1 MLTRLIAQSLESYLG
16 TSTRTRLIVAVSG
29 GADSLALLHMLAEQ
43 RGKRE
48 LEIIV
53 AHYNHHLRASAQ
65 RDADYV
71 AHVAQ
76 AWDLPYIVGHGDV
89 EALAEAWDLSLEAA
103 ARRARY
109 SFLAQIATEQEGQT
123 VVTAHHADDQAE
135 TVLLQ
140 ALRGTSVAIGLRPIS
155 PLPYAPHLHLWRP
168 LLKVSKDQLLEYCQ
182 RYGITYMHDESNDD
196 ISFTRNYL
204 RQAIAPRLAAIN
216 SSWVAALGRFAEAQ
230 ATDAD
235 FIAQCY
241 AEQVTPHE
249 QRGNSYRR
257 LPKKIYRQL
266 HQALATRWI
275 RLSAQAL
282 GQTDDLGHERL
293 LAAHR
298 LASAGETG
306 KRAQLP
312 HGLELQVE
320 RAAIT
325 IVRPES

>member
-1 MLTRLIAQSLESYLG
+1 
-16 TSTRTRLIVAVSG
+16 
-29 GADSLALLHMLAEQ
+29 MLAEQ
-43 RGKRE
+43 GRKTG
-48 LEIIV
+48 LEVIA
-53 AHYNHHLRASAQ
+53 AHYNHHLRPTAQ

-76 AWDLPYIVGHGDV
+76 AWGLPCVVGHGQV
-89 EALAEAWDLSLEAA
+89 EELAEAWDLGLEAA

-109 SFLAQIATEQEGQT
+109 SFLGQVAAEQATDT
-123 VVTAHHADDQAE
+123 VATAHHADDQAE

-140 ALRGTSVAIGLRPIS
+140 VLRGTSAGLGLRPLS

-168 LLKVSKDQLLEYCQ
+168 LLRISKDQLLEYCQ
-182 RYGITYMHDESNDD
+182 RYGIAYMHDESNDD
-196 ISFTRNYL
+196 PSFTRNYL
-204 RQAIAPRLAAIN
+204 RQSIAPRLSAIN

-241 AEQVTPHE
+241 TQQVTPHE
-249 QRGNSYRR
+249 QHGDNHRR

-282 GQTDDLGHERL
+282 GQTDDLGQERL

-298 LASAGETG
+298 LASTGETG

-320 RAAIT
+320 RSAVA
-325 IVRPES
+325 IVRVEG